1 MGKSR
6 QKNAMESNARSQE
19 RIATTQERTA
29 AEQAE
34 FGREDREY
42 QQRIRDELGPLA
54 ELFIG
59 AFDPDKVYGKDVEFP
74 EFDRPDFTGM
84 IRRDYFDDLD
94 SIEQGQNRNVARAE
108 ETLTASGLARSG
120 IRTGGLGA
128 IMRGGEAG
136 RSLARRNMQG
146 RMEGESRDA
155 YADTRDLTLREHADK
170 RSLGSERANL
180 AVAGANIKA
189 GQQATFS
196 PQPWFAG
203 SGAGYNSSVGSLGN
217 ASSTRYAAAQLPTGW
232 SVAGGIAG
240 AALNAGANYA
250 SGGGLGSVWRGSGRR

>member
-1 MGKSR
+1 MGQNR
-6 QKNAMESNARSQE
+6 QRNAMLSNARSQE
-19 RIATTQERTA
+19 RIAGTQERTA

-42 QQRIRDELGPLA
+42 QQQIRDELSPFADLLMGV
-54 ELFIG
+54 
-59 AFDPDKVYGKDVEFP
+59 FDPDKVYGEGSEFP
-74 EFDRPDFTGM
+74 DIERPDFTGM
-84 IRRDYFDDLD
+84 VRRDYFDDLD
-94 SIEQGQNRNVARAE
+94 AIEQGQNRNVARAE

-128 IMRGGEAG
+128 IMRGGEAD
-136 RSLARRNMQG
+136 RSLARRNMQS
-146 RMEGESRDA
+146 RMEGESRDS
-155 YADTRDLTLREHADK
+155 YADSRDWALRRHADK

-180 AVAGANIKA
+180 AISGANIKS

-217 ASSTRYAAAQLPTGW
+217 ASSTRYSAAQLPTNW

-240 AALNAGANYA
+240 SALGAASGFAG
-250 SGGGLGSVWRGSGRR
+250 GGGLSSVWRGGRK